1 MKIDEDFHELTNE
14 IRMYEAD
21 KRLEGA
27 KLSFMK
33 EEYEREL
40 LNGLAD
46 EIREEVDKRTSR
58 VRICLYNIK
67 NAVTRFLIRLNTVLR

>member
-1 MKIDEDFHELTNE
+1 MKIDEDFYELTNE

-21 KRLEGA
+21 KHLERA

-58 VRICLYNIK
+58 VRIFIYNIK
-67 NAVTRFLIRLNTVLR
+67 NAITRFLIRLNTVLR

>member
-1 MKIDEDFHELTNE
+1 MKTDEDFYELANE
-14 IRMYEAD
+14 VRMYEAD
-21 KRLEGA
+21 KHLEGA

-58 VRICLYNIK
+58 VRICLYSIK
-67 NAVTRFLIRLNTVLR
+67 NAITRFFIRLNTVLR

>member
-1 MKIDEDFHELTNE
+1 MKIDEDFYELANE
-14 IRMYEAD
+14 VRMYEAD
-21 KRLEGA
+21 KHLEGA

-46 EIREEVDKRTSR
+46 EIREEVDKRTSKA
-58 VRICLYNIK
+58 RICLYNIK
-67 NAVTRFLIRLNTVLR
+67 NAITRFFIRLNTVLR

>member
-1 MKIDEDFHELTNE
+1 MKIDEDFYELANE
-14 IRMYEAD
+14 VRMYEAD
-21 KRLEGA
+21 KHLEGA

-46 EIREEVDKRTSR
+46 EIR
-58 VRICLYNIK
+58 
-67 NAVTRFLIRLNTVLR
+67 